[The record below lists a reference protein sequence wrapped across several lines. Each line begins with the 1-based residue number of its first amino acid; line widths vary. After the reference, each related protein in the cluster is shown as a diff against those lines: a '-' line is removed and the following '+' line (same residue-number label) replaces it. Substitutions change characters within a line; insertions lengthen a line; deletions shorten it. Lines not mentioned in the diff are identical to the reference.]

1 MWNKITSFII
11 KFRLLLMIATLVLTV
26 FFGWMATKVEMSYDY
41 VNIVPKDDVDN
52 VFYQKFKKQYGED
65 GNVMVIGFEDD
76 KLFKI
81 KNFALFQEYINQL
94 NKIAGINEII
104 SLANFKRLHK
114 DTANNKFEL
123 KPIFDHKVE
132 YQKELDSLLKNAYE
146 VKFYEGLI
154 FSKESKATL
163 IAVYLNKEFLNSVR
177 RKELVGNIITLTKD
191 FANTSEIEPHFAGL
205 PYVRYIMISAFQDEF
220 KLLLVL
226 SSLVTC
232 IIILIFFRSFSA
244 VLFTILVVVITI
256 VWTSGI
262 TALFGYKISI
272 LTGMLPA
279 LIVVISI
286 PTCIYMFNKYHQE
299 YRKTRNKVKSVSRI
313 IQKIGFVT
321 FMTNANTAVG
331 FFVLVFTDIS
341 IIKEFGM
348 IAGIMSCA
356 TFMITI
362 IVIPGLLMYLP
373 EPTEKQMLHLDK
385 KSLNA
390 INNRISSWV
399 ENRRWAIYIITILL
413 TGVSIYGIT
422 QIKQIGY
429 MVDDMPE
436 RSTVKSDLTFFESK
450 FNGIMPLEILVD
462 LGKKRAA
469 YNLKNLQKLEEFETY
484 LKSEKILSPPLSILS
499 IIKSATQA
507 FYNDTPENY
516 RVPSNSEK
524 GFILRYFS
532 GKNND
537 LTVIRSFVDTNAQ
550 VVRISLK
557 VADLGTQEMDKFLN
571 GRLQDKIKEIFGDTN
586 YKVNVTGGSL
596 LFLKG
601 NKYLLNDLTESMIYA
616 FVLISLMMAFM
627 FTDVKMIIISIIP
640 NLIPLILTAGV
651 MGLFDIRMKISTAII
666 FSISF
671 GITIDSTIHYLSKF
685 KQEIEHPENSVLDAV
700 LKSIKEAGISMIY
713 TSFVL
718 IFGFSIFIFS
728 DFGGTVALGL
738 LTCLTLV
745 FALFTNMVLL
755 PALLVTFAKKSD
767 RFVKSKFKDD
777 D

>member
-81 KNFALFQEYINQL
+81 KNFALFQEYISQL

-191 FANTSEIEPHFAGL
+191 FANTTEIEPHFAGL

-399 ENRRWAIYIITILL
+399 EKRRWAIYIITILL

-571 GRLQDKIKEIFGDTN
+571 GRLQVKIKEIFGDTN

-755 PALLVTFAKKSD
+755 PAMLVTFAKKSD